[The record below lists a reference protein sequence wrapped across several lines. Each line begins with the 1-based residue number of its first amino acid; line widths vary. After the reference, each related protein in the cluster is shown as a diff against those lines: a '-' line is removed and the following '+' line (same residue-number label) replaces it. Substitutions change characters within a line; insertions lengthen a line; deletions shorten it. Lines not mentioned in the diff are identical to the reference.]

1 MNTDGKIIKE
11 IIEVANGLKEKGCDL
26 SKIRFTRPEKT
37 KAGDWTDK
45 WKEEF
50 DNVRKDLKESGMNMN
65 IPITKKR

>member
-37 KAGDWTDK
+37 KTGD
-45 WKEEF
+45 
-50 DNVRKDLKESGMNMN
+50 
-65 IPITKKR
+65 